1 VKIVP
6 PITITDAM
14 LVSSN
19 VSEGPA
25 PDYNAGTT
33 YAAGDVVSGATANPL
48 KYQWASLQ
56 NGNIGH
62 TPGVSGSATWWRAIA
77 YAGEQYDAGVTY
89 PVGESGGGAQI
100 DGDDVH
106 QLWWS
111 VVDDNT
117 GNSPPADAGNH
128 WLLMSATNRWA
139 MFDQGLGFG
148 SGNARIATRWGN
160 LIDVTLEPD
169 ADVDTVCAWV
179 IDADSVRV
187 SVAATGYDETITLG
201 GTAAEIKWQLDGVA
215 RLRPVTFEDVDCS
228 AGDQIR
234 IRIIKTG
241 GVAVCAELNLGL
253 GIEAGATLAPANVG
267 MKDYSVIQT
276 DGFGAF
282 QVNKRAW
289 HRRGSF
295 QVRVASD
302 EVDVCMDLLTQWRA
316 RPMLFLGASM
326 YGATAVFGFF
336 RSFDVVITFPGW
348 TTLQI
353 DLESI

>member
-1 VKIVP
+1 MKIAP

-25 PDYNAGTT
+25 TAWNSGTT
-33 YAAGDVVSGATANPL
+33 YAAGDVVSQVTSASL
-48 KYQWASLQ
+48 KIQYASLQ
-56 NGNIGH
+56 SSNTNHDPEASTG
-62 TPGVSGSATWWRAIA
+62 WWQAIA
-77 YAGEQYDAGVTY
+77 YAAEPYDAGTEY
-89 PVGESGGGAQI
+89 AASDGAQI

-111 VVDDNT
+111 VVDENE
-117 GNSPPADAGNH
+117 GNDPTADAGDH
-128 WLLMSATNRWA
+128 WLLMQATNRWA
-139 MFDQGLGFG
+139 MFDGGLGFG

-169 ADVDTVCAWV
+169 QDVDTVCAWV

-241 GVAVCAELNLGL
+241 GVAVCAEVNLGL
-253 GIEAGATLAPANVG
+253 AIEAGATLAPANVG
-267 MKDYSVIQT
+267 IKDYSVIQT
-276 DGFGAF
+276 DDFGTF
-282 QVNKRAW
+282 QINKRAW

-295 QVRVASD
+295 QVRVAED

-316 RPMLFLGASM
+316 RPMLFLGATM

>member
-6 PITITDAM
+6 PITVTDAM
-14 LVSSN
+14 LISSN
-19 VSEGPA
+19 VSAGPA
-25 PDYNAGTT
+25 TDWNSGTT
-33 YAAGDVVSGATANPL
+33 YAAGDVVSQVTANSL
-48 KYQWASLQ
+48 KIQYASLQ
-56 NGNIGH
+56 GSNTNH
-62 TPGVSGSATWWRAIA
+62 DPESSSGWWRAIA
-77 YAGEQYDAGVTY
+77 YAADAYSSGTTY
-89 PVGESGGGAQI
+89 AASDGAQI
-100 DGDDVH
+100 DTTDTH

-111 VVDDNT
+111 TVDDNLANDPT
-117 GNSPPADAGNH
+117 ADAGDH
-128 WLLMSATNRWA
+128 WLLMQATNRWA
-139 MFDQGLGFG
+139 MFDGGLGFG

-160 LIDVTLEPD
+160 LIDVVLEPD

-215 RLRPVTFEDVDCS
+215 RLRPVTFEDVECS

-241 GVAVCAELNLGL
+241 GVAVCAEVNLGL
-253 GIEAGATLAPANVG
+253 AIEAGATLAPANVG
-267 MKDYSVIQT
+267 IKDYSVIQT
-276 DGFGAF
+276 DDFGTF
-282 QVNKRAW
+282 QINKRAW

-295 QVRVASD
+295 QVRVAED
-302 EVDVCMDLLTQWRA
+302 EVDTCMDLLTQWRA
-316 RPMLFLGASM
+316 RPMLFIGASM
-326 YGATAVFGFF
+326 YGASAVFGFF